1 MARRSWAHSGGC
13 MFLPCLDKGE
23 RYVVMLTRSPDP
35 GSSHLHGLPHYTWH
49 DGQALHLVD
58 TKFGILS
65 AFAPSRD

>member
-1 MARRSWAHSGGC
+1 

-23 RYVVMLTRSPDP
+23 RYVVMLTRSPIP
-35 GSSHLHGLPHYTWH
+35 GSSHFHGPPHYTWH
-49 DGQALHLVD
+49 DGKALHLVD